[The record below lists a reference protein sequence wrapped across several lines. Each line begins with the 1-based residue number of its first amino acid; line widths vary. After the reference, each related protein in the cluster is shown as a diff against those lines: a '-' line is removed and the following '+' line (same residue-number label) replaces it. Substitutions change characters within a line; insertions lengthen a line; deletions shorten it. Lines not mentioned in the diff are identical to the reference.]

1 MKANRLSGLLLFL
14 ILIATTFRL
23 SARAAEPSYNGKPLS
38 EWLLILKIGQTS
50 AGERVEEA
58 DAKEAI
64 RQMGTNAIPTLLHIL
79 GATDRNKWW
88 VLSRLKSRGF
98 REMYHN
104 QNVPTDDLQD
114 TGVEAFG
121 LLGTNAIPAIPKIN
135 KLFGDWETCSPA
147 ARVLAGLGPEGVAAL
162 TNGLAS
168 KTDVIRGVTL
178 WAIGEKSSM
187 DSNTVARIMIA
198 SLKDPDVGNR
208 DEAIRCLGGKD
219 PVVVIP
225 VLLPLLEDNKNYS
238 YESVARAMSSYG
250 AAAKVAVPKL
260 LSLFTNAVVQKDRG
274 AAKGQCLELMWALK
288 GIDTE
293 AAAQA
298 EAFLAN
304 SGPLGANYG
313 FTTTLLPNGKTL
325 IAGGTLQTTIPT
337 KKDYVFSSADLF
349 DPVTRKWTKTGE
361 MNVARYGHTATL
373 QPDGKI
379 LVTGGY
385 NLNGVGRQSALT
397 STELYNPTIG
407 TWTVVT
413 NK

>member
-1 MKANRLSGLLLFL
+1 
-14 ILIATTFRL
+14 
-23 SARAAEPSYNGKPLS
+23 
-38 EWLLILKIGQTS
+38 
-50 AGERVEEA
+50 
-58 DAKEAI
+58 
-64 RQMGTNAIPTLLHIL
+64 
-79 GATDRNKWW
+79 
-88 VLSRLKSRGF
+88 
-98 REMYHN
+98 
-104 QNVPTDDLQD
+104 
-114 TGVEAFG
+114 
-121 LLGTNAIPAIPKIN
+121 
-135 KLFGDWETCSPA
+135 
-147 ARVLAGLGPEGVAAL
+147 
-162 TNGLAS
+162 
-168 KTDVIRGVTL
+168 
-178 WAIGEKSSM
+178 
-187 DSNTVARIMIA
+187 
-198 SLKDPDVGNR
+198 
-208 DEAIRCLGGKD
+208 
-219 PVVVIP
+219 
-225 VLLPLLEDNKNYS
+225 
-238 YESVARAMSSYG
+238 MSSYG